1 MWAARAGRKSRHH
14 AILAHA
20 KHHRDDAAD
29 GETLMVTKRPNDVEL
44 GLLAKSHRSRCVICV
59 RVDSRTLHIGPD
71 DLIWQEQS
79 HQRY

>member
-20 KHHRDDAAD
+20 KHHRDDAAVD

-59 RVDSRTLHIGPD
+59 RVDSRTSLV
-71 DLIWQEQS
+71 LMT
-79 HQRY
+79 